1 MIGFIKK
8 YKDVIVSVILF
19 VITLASGITALFAW
33 YINNQRTNANNLIVE
48 TDNSNIEIR
57 EVINIKRYM
66 TNELFSNKNYHKY
79 TDGYYYEYD
88 MTNSSYVL
96 DSGNKIPM
104 NINSI
109 YPTEQIDISIW
120 YRKVGDIRVDDYSL
134 YLTDFD
140 DSYGWFYS
148 YDEEDN
154 EYLHT
159 IKGVFRV
166 GEVKEEMNYNW
177 FAAYNGNNLADTNYD
192 RVLIKSGK
200 FSTDQIDTFDNVS
213 YYHTTFRIEL
223 SLEQYNLK
231 LNAMP
236 NALSEKR
243 LIIGAIRLVA

>member
-8 YKDVIVSVILF
+8 YKDVIVSIILF
-19 VITLASGITALFAW
+19 IITLASGITALFAW

-48 TDNSNIEIR
+48 TDNANIEIR

-66 TNELFSNKNYHKY
+66 ASELFSDKNYHKY

-96 DSGNKIPM
+96 VSGNKIPM

-109 YPTEQIDISIW
+109 YPTEQIDITLW
-120 YRKVGDIRVDDYSL
+120 YRKNGDIQSDDYSL

-140 DSYGWFYS
+140 DTYGKFYS
-148 YDEEDN
+148 YDNEETPY
-154 EYLHT
+154 EHS

-166 GEVKEEMNYNW
+166 GELKEEMSYNW
-177 FAAYNGNNLADTNYD
+177 FAIYNGDYLTDTSYD

-200 FSTDQIDTFDNVS
+200 FSTDSADTFDNIS

-223 SLEQYNLK
+223 SLNQYNLK

-243 LIIGAIRLVA
+243 LIIGAIRLIA